1 MGEVLDK
8 VCCSDNHDGN
18 TSNKSM
24 RSYLNS
30 SYCPTDYPQNQI
42 PSSEI
47 KFNSITKKEP
57 FVTSLSRLPIR
68 VSSIIRKNSGN
79 PSNDYITMKNMGKGA
94 YGTVMKVMHKKT
106 GTIRAMK
113 IIPKDNLR
121 PGFTEEEI
129 QREIDI
135 LKNLDHPGVIKI
147 YEFYNDDDY
156 YYLINEFCSDGDLS
170 EKLIEAKYFD
180 ECIVKVLMFQIFSA
194 VLYLHSKNVIH
205 GDLKL
210 ENVMIDSVYPTTP
223 VSRRL
228 SFISSMKKDLETI
241 KRTKTDSN
249 QKRKF
254 DRMKNFDLKL
264 IDFGCSKIFTR
275 YRRQFEDTIGT
286 LIYCSPEVLKN
297 LYDEKCDVWS
307 CGVIMYILLSGELP
321 FFGETEEIITK
332 NILEGKY
339 TFASDKFESVSKEAK
354 DLISKCLEYNKHK
367 RINVKEALDHPFF
380 KTDLD
385 RHNIF
390 QEDLDSKNVLNRL
403 SKFSTHSKFYQAVL
417 AFLAHNYADKTQID
431 RIKKIFLAIDLNF
444 DGKISKEELLYA
456 YQTNG
461 IKVSK
466 EQLNEIIRSIDS
478 DNNGFLEYEEFI
490 RAAIPKENLFTEV
503 NLRTAF
509 DLFDLDKNGTI
520 SPSEVK
526 EVLGMDANVDEK
538 VLIELLKEIQN
549 TGDDEITFEQ
559 FKKIMTSFGE
569 KEI

>member
-79 PSNDYITMKNMGKGA
+79 PSNDYITMKNMVKGA

-275 YRRQFEDTIGT
+275 YRRY
-286 LIYCSPEVLKN
+286 LMR
-297 LYDEKCDVWS
+297 LY
-307 CGVIMYILLSGELP
+307 
-321 FFGETEEIITK
+321 
-332 NILEGKY
+332 
-339 TFASDKFESVSKEAK
+339 
-354 DLISKCLEYNKHK
+354 
-367 RINVKEALDHPFF
+367 
-380 KTDLD
+380 
-385 RHNIF
+385 
-390 QEDLDSKNVLNRL
+390 
-403 SKFSTHSKFYQAVL
+403 
-417 AFLAHNYADKTQID
+417 
-431 RIKKIFLAIDLNF
+431 
-444 DGKISKEELLYA
+444 
-456 YQTNG
+456 
-461 IKVSK
+461 
-466 EQLNEIIRSIDS
+466 
-478 DNNGFLEYEEFI
+478 
-490 RAAIPKENLFTEV
+490 
-503 NLRTAF
+503 
-509 DLFDLDKNGTI
+509 
-520 SPSEVK
+520 
-526 EVLGMDANVDEK
+526 
-538 VLIELLKEIQN
+538 
-549 TGDDEITFEQ
+549 
-559 FKKIMTSFGE
+559 
-569 KEI
+569 